1 MKSTLSVLA
10 LLMAVAL
17 ALVSCGGQWVADVDG
32 DKITLDELN
41 TLYYAQHKHLLN
53 LSKEDIDKYAN
64 DPEILKRVPTLD
76 KKIFLEELIKQRL
89 IYQQAMK
96 DGIDSNKEVKAVIQI
111 AKEGAVVQS
120 YVKEKFKDEVKISD
134 KEVEDI
140 YRQEKDKRF
149 RGVPVDQAEKQ
160 IRQYVASMK
169 MQQKL
174 VELVNNLRDAKKVE
188 KNLKI
193 LDELQKKPAAAENK
207 PADVKK

>member
-188 KNLKI
+188 KNLKV
-193 LDELQKKPAAAENK
+193 LDEYFFTSAAAENK